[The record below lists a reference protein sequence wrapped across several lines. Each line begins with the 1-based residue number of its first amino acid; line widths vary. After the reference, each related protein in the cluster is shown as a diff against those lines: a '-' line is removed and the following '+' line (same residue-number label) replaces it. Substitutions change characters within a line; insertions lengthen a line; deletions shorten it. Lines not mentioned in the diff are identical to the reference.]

1 MLMETSKIPLEP
13 IYIVGAGAIGCALA
27 AFLVNAGKRVVLIR
41 RSMDGQIP
49 STKEIMV
56 GLPDGAELRAVIEV
70 KTFEDLQAIDGIVVI
85 TTKSHANQQIAAKLA
100 SKGTDHPVVLLQN
113 GLNIEQPFLDQA
125 FTQLYR
131 CVLFVTSQFT
141 ADNVISFKP
150 VAPCRVGVIRGDVG
164 LLKSAVAQIDTPG
177 FSFKAE
183 VDIQTLIWRKVIV
196 NCVFNSIC
204 PLLNTH
210 NGVFWRNEPALVIAR
225 RVIRECA
232 AIARLRGIQ
241 LSEEEVTETL
251 LAISKSSD
259 GQLISTLQD
268 INNMRPTEIDTLN
281 LEISRIAAELGADIL
296 VTETRLLGELIA
308 IKSSLSMKTF
318 DNEQKD

>member
-1 MLMETSKIPLEP
+1 METSKIPLEP

-27 AFLVNAGKRVVLIR
+27 AFLVNAGKHGVLIR
-41 RSMDGQIP
+41 RSTEEQIP
-49 STKEIMV
+49 STKEIIV
-56 GLPDGAELRAVIEV
+56 ALPDGTELSAEVEV
-70 KTFEDLQAIDGIVVI
+70 RIFEDLQTIDGIVVI
-85 TTKSHANQQIAAKLA
+85 TTKSHANEQVAAKLA
-100 SKGTDHPVVLLQN
+100 LKGTHYPVILLQN
-113 GLNIEQPFLDQA
+113 GLNIEKPFLDQA

-141 ADNVISFKP
+141 ADHMIRFKP
-150 VAPCRVGVIRGDVG
+150 VAPCRVGIIRGDVD
-164 LLKSAVAQIDTPG
+164 LLESAVAQIDTPG

-183 VDIQTLIWRKVIV
+183 AEIQTLIWKKVIV

-210 NGVFWRNEPALVIAR
+210 NGIFWRNEAALVIAR
-225 RVIRECA
+225 RVIRECT

-241 LSEEEVTETL
+241 VSEDEVTETL

-268 INNMRPTEIDTLN
+268 INNSRPTEIDTLN
-281 LEISRIAAELGADIL
+281 MEISRIAASLGADSL
-296 VTETRLLGELIA
+296 VTETRLLGELTA
-308 IKSSLSMKTF
+308 IKSSLSLKPF
-318 DNEQKD
+318 DKVQKD